1 MRTLAY
7 GSPVLLLVAATQ
19 GELCGRD
26 GLVCG
31 VGPVEAAAATARALA
46 LRSFDAVLHVGLAGG
61 RELEPGTVVVGSEA
75 VYCDLDAHWPVIE
88 RATPTA
94 ELVEAALHALPG
106 AVPLPVHTSA
116 AVGAASNTVLQGPLV
131 EAMEGF
137 GVLRAATLASVP
149 AVEVRVVSN
158 TIGEPDRV
166 RWEIARGLAVLDETI
181 PRLAAALESVTAR
194 ES

>member
-1 MRTLAY
+1 MAY
-7 GSPVLLLVAATQ
+7 GSPVLLLVAATH

-31 VGPVEAAAATARALA
+31 VGPVEAAATTARALA

-75 VYCDLDAHWPVIE
+75 VYCDLSAEWPVIE
-88 RATPTA
+88 RAEPA
-94 ELVEAALHALPG
+94 VELLEALLRALPG
-106 AVPLPVHTSA
+106 AVSLPVHTSA
-116 AVGAASNTVLQGPLV
+116 AVGGASNTVLQGRLV

-137 GVLRAATLASVP
+137 GVLRAAELAGVP
-149 AVEVRVVSN
+149 GVEVRVVSN
-158 TIGEPDRV
+158 AIGEPDRS
-166 RWEIARGLAVLDETI
+166 RWAIARGLDVLDKTI
-181 PRLAAALESVTAR
+181 PRLAAALEFVTAR

>member
-1 MRTLAY
+1 VTVAY
-7 GSPVLLLVAATQ
+7 GSPVFLLVAATH

-46 LRSFDAVLHVGLAGG
+46 LRPFEAVLHVGLAGG

-75 VYCDLDAHWPVIE
+75 VYCDLSAEWPVIE
-88 RATPTA
+88 RSQPDHG
-94 ELVEAALHALPG
+94 LVERALVAVPG
-106 AVPLPVHTSA
+106 AVSLPIHTSA
-116 AVGAASNTVLQGPLV
+116 EVGRACDTVSQGPLV

-137 GVLRAATLASVP
+137 GVLRAAELAAVP

-158 TIGEPDRV
+158 EIGEPDRT
-166 RWEIARGLAVLDETI
+166 RWEIAQ
-181 PRLAAALESVTAR
+181 ALEVLATTILALLPTFEQS
-194 ES
+194 SG